1 MPPLHRSHISPEV
14 SRRAAGPG
22 RRVRWRSGRGAPP
35 LGSGARDDSVA
46 SGRDRGGA
54 GTRAVCSAEERGARG
69 GGEPEGDP
77 SAPPA
82 VPRASARV
90 VGRGRRAAVAGV
102 APRPT
107 PPLRPVGPRGR
118 RRRRRGSKSEGAFST
133 SFSPLPRHTRFC
145 PSFNVASPGRS
156 SGPTPSRRNFFV
168 DSETS
173 RKTPR
178 QVTAE

>member
-1 MPPLHRSHISPEV
+1 MHQTQWSAERPLPPPVSLTSQSHHEKPPEV
-14 SRRAAGPG
+14 
-22 RRVRWRSGRGAPP
+22 
-35 LGSGARDDSVA
+35 
-46 SGRDRGGA
+46 
-54 GTRAVCSAEERGARG
+54 TCTRG